1 MSQNKTIKISKG
13 MLGAGIAAAALFALP
28 AQASTLLLNSASMNQ
43 GYTAQITGPGAGFT
57 GGGLDA
63 YEGPLTFSV
72 TDASGTHN
80 ITAFC
85 VDLFDDI
92 GLGTFQPSL
101 QYQTETLTTNRD
113 VDGQQLG
120 AALSGT
126 QLTEIN
132 RLLTLASGL
141 ETNPSANAS
150 NLAAIQGAI
159 WEVENPAYTVTSHNS
174 LDTMTANYITEAGIN
189 NPATAGYLPTG
200 VETTIISS
208 YSGDGNYHQAFAFS
222 VPGGVPEPATWAMMI
237 IGFGGVGAVV
247 RKRRATV
254 AFA

>member
-1 MSQNKTIKISKG
+1 MHHLRREFGSDF
-13 MLGAGIAAAALFALP
+13 AVVAAALVALP

-43 GYTAQITGPGAGFT
+43 GYTAQITGPSAGFT
-57 GGGLDA
+57 GGGMDV

-92 GLGTFQPSL
+92 GLGSFQPVL
-101 QYQTETLTTNRD
+101 NYETESLTTNRD
-113 VDGQQLG
+113 VDGQHLG
-120 AALSGT
+120 SALSGT

-141 ETNPSANAS
+141 ETTP

-159 WEVENPAYTVTSHNS
+159 WEIESPAYTVTSHNG
-174 LDTMTANYITEAGIN
+174 LDTTTANYITEAAIN
-189 NPATAGYLPTG
+189 NPATTGYLSTG

-208 YSGDGNYHQAFAFS
+208 YDRNGNYHQAFTFS
-222 VPGGVPEPATWAMMI
+222 VRGGVPEPATWAMMI
-237 IGFGGVGAVV
+237 VGFGAVGAVV
-247 RKRRATV
+247 RKRRAAV